1 MKTYYGHPTGTYI
14 TPTEMLHDVIEPLIG
29 KLDKEL
35 NGGRHGETYKEAGE
49 GGLYA
54 MARAA
59 EQYYPH
65 SAGAIVRRLYD
76 IRKKTTLATRVE
88 LAEALLMAVNINI
101 EDTEL
106 PTLPAGRAA
115 AVEMVEVYYE
125 LQGQTINKSDTL
137 ALADELTRFTKA
149 FLVAPHHVKWEDAPE
164 ILLAISE

>member
-29 KLDKEL
+29 EMDKQL
-35 NGGRHGETYKEAGE
+35 NGGRHGEVYRDAGE

-59 EQYYPH
+59 EPFYPH
-65 SAGAIVRRLYD
+65 SSGAIVRRLYD

-88 LAEALLMAVNINI
+88 LAEALLLGVNINI
-101 EDTEL
+101 EDTDL

-115 AVEMVEVYYE
+115 AIEMVEVYYD
-125 LQGQTINKSDTL
+125 LQGVPINKSDTL
-137 ALADELTRFTKA
+137 AKADELTKFTKA